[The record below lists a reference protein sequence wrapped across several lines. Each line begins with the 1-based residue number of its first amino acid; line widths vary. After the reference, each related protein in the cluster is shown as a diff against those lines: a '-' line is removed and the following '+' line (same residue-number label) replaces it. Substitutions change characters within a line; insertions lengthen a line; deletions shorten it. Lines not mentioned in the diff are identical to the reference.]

1 MIPGTSTK
9 DSQRLAIMRIADDEK
24 RIKRLGYLLQIARG
38 WTERAGVAG
47 RRHWTLNLEQP
58 KCLPISRSILAY
70 HSANAKGITY
80 DSNDRVAFA
89 ADLRG
94 NQKLGF
100 LDIASADVV

>member
-1 MIPGTSTK
+1 VPADFKIP
-9 DSQRLAIMRIADDEK
+9 
-24 RIKRLGYLLQIARG
+24 
-38 WTERAGVAG
+38 
-47 RRHWTLNLEQP
+47 
-58 KCLPISRSILAY
+58 ILAY

-89 ADLRG
+89 ADIRG